1 MNTLNIMITKLKRN
15 IRKRNDIY
23 HYKGQKYPLLLFY
36 KQSKLNSIFS
46 LSDVLIKLQQLVRIK
61 PL

>member
-1 MNTLNIMITKLKRN
+1 MITKLKRN